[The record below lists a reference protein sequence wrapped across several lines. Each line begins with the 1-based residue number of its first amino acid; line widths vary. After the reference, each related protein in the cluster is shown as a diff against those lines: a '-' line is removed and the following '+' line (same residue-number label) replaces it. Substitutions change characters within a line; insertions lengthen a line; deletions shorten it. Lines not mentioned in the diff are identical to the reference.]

1 MQVTTD
7 ATMDPSVTYNYY
19 DSANSFTITPIVI
32 IVIIVVLVLFIGIFS
47 SLGSSEIE
55 GTNEYQQGSTFM
67 SVFIGIIFLFVIILG
82 GVDYFY
88 GTTIYAS
95 VKNLFTKSP
104 EVDITIDQR
113 QTEKQPASSSTS
125 PDQPSPE
132 PSPEPSPAPSNV
144 SSEQVFNIPGN
155 YYEYEDAK
163 SLCTAYGARL
173 ASYDEVENAYN
184 DGAEW
189 CNYGWSQNKLALFP
203 TQKSTYEKLQTIPGH
218 ENDCGRPGVNGGYME
233 NPKIKYGVNC
243 FGAKPDITPD
253 EASLM
258 SNTRLY
264 PKTEKDIAMEE
275 RVEYWKSKLSDILVS
290 PFNNSEWSRV

>member
-1 MQVTTD
+1 MQVNTD
-7 ATMDPSVTYNYY
+7 ATLDPSVTYNYY
-19 DSANSFTITPIVI
+19 DSINSLTITPIVI
-32 IVIIVVLVLFIGIFS
+32 IIVVAVFVLFIGIFS
-47 SLGSSEIE
+47 SLGSSEE
-55 GTNEYQQGSTFM
+55 STGTDGNNAYQQGSSFFFVLT
-67 SVFIGIIFLFVIILG
+67 GIVFLFIIILG

-95 VKNLFTKSP
+95 IKNLFTSTP
-104 EVDITIDQR
+104 EVDITLDQR
-113 QTEKQPASSSTS
+113 TNPTGTEHSM
-125 PDQPSPE
+125 
-132 PSPEPSPAPSNV
+132 PAPVNV

-155 YYEYEDAK
+155 YYGYEDAK

-203 TQKSTYEKLQTIPGH
+203 TQKSTYDNLQKIPGH

-233 NPKIKYGVNC
+233 NPATKYGVNC
-243 FGAKPDITPD
+243 FGNKPDITQD

-258 SNTRLY
+258 SISTPY

-275 RVEYWKSKLSDILVS
+275 RVEYWKSKLNDILVS
-290 PFNNSEWSRV
+290 PFNYSEWSRV

>member
-1 MQVTTD
+1 
-7 ATMDPSVTYNYY
+7 
-19 DSANSFTITPIVI
+19 VI
-32 IVIIVVLVLFIGIFS
+32 IIIIVVLVLFIWIFS
-47 SLGSSEIE
+47 SLGSSGTE

-67 SVFIGIIFLFVIILG
+67 GVFIGIIFLFVIILG
-82 GVDYFY
+82 AVDYFY

-95 VKNLFTKSP
+95 VQNLFTKSP
-104 EVDITIDQR
+104 EVDITLDQR
-113 QTEKQPASSSTS
+113 TTPTQST
-125 PDQPSPE
+125 
-132 PSPEPSPAPSNV
+132 PAPVNV

-155 YYEYEDAK
+155 YYGYEDAK

-233 NPKIKYGVNC
+233 NPHIKYGVNC
-243 FGAKPDITPD
+243 FGAKPAITPD
-253 EASLM
+253 EANLM
-258 SNTRLY
+258 SNTTPY

-290 PFNNSEWSRV
+290 PFNYNQWSRL

>member
-7 ATMDPSVTYNYY
+7 ATMDPIVTYNYY
-19 DSANSFTITPIVI
+19 DSVNSFTITPIVI

-47 SLGSSEIE
+47 SLGSSGTE
-55 GTNEYQQGSTFM
+55 GTNEYQQGSAFM

-95 VKNLFTKSP
+95 ITNLFTDSP
-104 EVDITIDQR
+104 ELDITLDQR
-113 QTEKQPASSSTS
+113 ENK
-125 PDQPSPE
+125 DQS
-132 PSPEPSPAPSNV
+132 SPAPSNV

-155 YYEYEDAK
+155 YYDYEDAK

-243 FGAKPDITPD
+243 FGNKPAITPD
-253 EASLM
+253 EAILM
-258 SNTRLY
+258 SNTTPY

-275 RVEYWKSKLSDILVS
+275 RVEYWKSKLNDILVS
-290 PFNNSEWSRV
+290 PFNNNQWSRV

>member
-7 ATMDPSVTYNYY
+7 ATMDPIVTYNYY
-19 DSANSFTITPIVI
+19 DSVNSFTITPIVI

-47 SLGSSEIE
+47 SLGSSGTD

-95 VKNLFTKSP
+95 ITNLFTKSP
-104 EVDITIDQR
+104 ELDITLDQR
-113 QTEKQPASSSTS
+113 ENK
-125 PDQPSPE
+125 DQS
-132 PSPEPSPAPSNV
+132 SPAPSNV

-155 YYEYEDAK
+155 YYDYEDAK

-203 TQKSTYEKLQTIPGH
+203 TQKTTYEKLQTIPGH

-243 FGAKPDITPD
+243 FGNKPSITPD
-253 EASLM
+253 EAILM
-258 SNTRLY
+258 SNTTPY

-275 RVEYWKSKLSDILVS
+275 RVEYWKNKLSDILVS
-290 PFNNSEWSRV
+290 PFNNSQWSRV

>member
-1 MQVTTD
+1 MQVNTD
-7 ATMDPSVTYNYY
+7 ATLDPSVTYNYY
-19 DSANSFTITPIVI
+19 DSINSLTITPIVI
-32 IVIIVVLVLFIGIFS
+32 IIIVAVLVLFIGIFS
-47 SLGSSEIE
+47 SLGSSEE
-55 GTNEYQQGSTFM
+55 SSGTDGNNAYQQGSGFF
-67 SVFIGIIFLFVIILG
+67 VVLIGIVFLFIVILG

-95 VKNLFTKSP
+95 IKNLFTSTP
-104 EVDITIDQR
+104 EVDITLDQR
-113 QTEKQPASSSTS
+113 TNPAGTEHSM
-125 PDQPSPE
+125 
-132 PSPEPSPAPSNV
+132 PAPVNV

-155 YYEYEDAK
+155 YYGYEDAK

-203 TQKSTYEKLQTIPGH
+203 TQKSTYDNLQKIPGH

-233 NPKIKYGVNC
+233 NPATKYGVNC
-243 FGAKPDITPD
+243 FGNKPDITPD

-258 SNTRLY
+258 SISTPY

-275 RVEYWKSKLSDILVS
+275 RVEYWKSKLNDILVS
-290 PFNNSEWSRV
+290 PFNYSEWSRV

>member
-1 MQVTTD
+1 MQVTTE

-19 DSANSFTITPIVI
+19 DSVNSFTITPIVI

-47 SLGSSEIE
+47 SLGSSGTE
-55 GTNEYQQGSTFM
+55 GTNEYQEGTTFM

-95 VKNLFTKSP
+95 ITNLFTKSP
-104 EVDITIDQR
+104 ELDITLDQR
-113 QTEKQPASSSTS
+113 QNKQEPAASSSTS
-125 PDQPSPE
+125 PDQS
-132 PSPEPSPAPSNV
+132 SPAPSNV

-155 YYEYEDAK
+155 YYDYEDAK

-233 NPKIKYGVNC
+233 NPHIKYGVNC
-243 FGAKPDITPD
+243 FGAKPAITPD
-253 EASLM
+253 EANLM
-258 SNTRLY
+258 SNTTPY

-290 PFNNSEWSRV
+290 PFNNNQWSRV

>member
-7 ATMDPSVTYNYY
+7 ATLDPSVTYNYY
-19 DSANSFTITPIVI
+19 DSVDNLNITPSVI
-32 IVIIVVLVLFIGIFS
+32 IIIIVVLVLFIVIFS
-47 SLGSSEIE
+47 SLGSSGE
-55 GTNEYQQGSTFM
+55 GTSDGNNEYQQGTAF
-67 SVFIGIIFLFVIILG
+67 FGILIGIVFLFIIILG

-95 VKNLFTKSP
+95 VKNLFTNTP
-104 EVDITIDQR
+104 EIDITLDQR
-113 QTEKQPASSSTS
+113 TDKDQTF
-125 PDQPSPE
+125 
-132 PSPEPSPAPSNV
+132 SPAPLNI

-155 YYEYEDAK
+155 YYGYEDAK

-173 ASYDEVENAYN
+173 ASYDEVENAYK

-203 TQKSTYEKLQTIPGH
+203 TQKSTYDKLQTIPGH

-233 NPKIKYGVNC
+233 NEKVKYGVNC
-243 FGAKPDITPD
+243 FGKKPDITSD
-253 EASLM
+253 EVMLM
-258 SNTRLY
+258 SNTTPY
-264 PKTEKDIAMEE
+264 PKTEKDIAMEK

-290 PFNNSEWSRV
+290 PFNYNQWSRV

>member
-7 ATMDPSVTYNYY
+7 ATLDPSVTYNYY
-19 DSANSFTITPIVI
+19 DSLNNLNITPSVVI
-32 IVIIVVLVLFIGIFS
+32 IIIAVFVLFIVIFS
-47 SLGSSEIE
+47 SLGSSGE
-55 GTNEYQQGSTFM
+55 GTSDGNNEYQQGTAFFG
-67 SVFIGIIFLFVIILG
+67 VLTGIVFLFIIILG

-95 VKNLFTKSP
+95 VKNLFTNTP
-104 EVDITIDQR
+104 EIDITLDQR
-113 QTEKQPASSSTS
+113 TNK
-125 PDQPSPE
+125 DQPV
-132 PSPEPSPAPSNV
+132 SPAPLNV

-155 YYEYEDAK
+155 YYGYEDAK

-173 ASYDEVENAYN
+173 ASYDEVENAYK

-203 TQKSTYEKLQTIPGH
+203 TQKSTYDKLQTIPGH

-233 NPKIKYGVNC
+233 NEKVKYGVNC
-243 FGAKPDITPD
+243 FGKKPDITQD
-253 EASLM
+253 EVMLM
-258 SNTRLY
+258 SNTTPY
-264 PKTEKDIAMEE
+264 PKTKKDIAMEK

-290 PFNNSEWSRV
+290 PFNYNQWSRV

>member
-19 DSANSFTITPIVI
+19 DSVNSFTITPIVI

-47 SLGSSEIE
+47 SLGSSGTE

-67 SVFIGIIFLFVIILG
+67 SVFVGIIFLFVIILG

-95 VKNLFTKSP
+95 ITNMFTKSP
-104 EVDITIDQR
+104 EMDITLDQR
-113 QTEKQPASSSTS
+113 QNK
-125 PDQPSPE
+125 DQS
-132 PSPEPSPAPSNV
+132 SPAPSNV

-155 YYEYEDAK
+155 YYDYEDAK

-253 EASLM
+253 EAILM
-258 SNTRLY
+258 SNTTPY

-275 RVEYWKSKLSDILVS
+275 RIEYWKSKLSDILVS
-290 PFNNSEWSRV
+290 PFNNTQWSRV